1 MEQKFKVVF
10 DSKRVSLQTVMMF
23 INASQCED
31 LYHQMQA
38 LHGLVKDCLW
48 DVENSCYTTSQ
59 DDCDN
64 FMQSLTLADL
74 DGFVSEIA
82 DQIKLM
88 NLWNSAIRDSDN

>member
-10 DSKRVSLQTVMMF
+10 DSKRVSLQTVMTF
-23 INASQCED
+23 IEADHSGD
-31 LYHQMQA
+31 LYHQLRA

-59 DDCDN
+59 DDYDN